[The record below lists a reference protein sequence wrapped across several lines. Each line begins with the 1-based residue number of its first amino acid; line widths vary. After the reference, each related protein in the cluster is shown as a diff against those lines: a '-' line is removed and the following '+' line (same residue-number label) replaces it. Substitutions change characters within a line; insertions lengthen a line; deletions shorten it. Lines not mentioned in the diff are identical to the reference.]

1 MKEKYSKV
9 PEDLISGKDLDY
21 LCDMFQWNYGSL
33 KSSNE
38 AIGKVNDDRI
48 KAILQKANF
57 LFNQNIKTVLNILAN
72 REEDINE

>member
-48 KAILQKANF
+48 KTILQKANF

>member
-48 KAILQKANF
+48 KEILQKANF

>member
-9 PEDLISGKDLDY
+9 PEGLISGKDLDY
-21 LCDMFQWNYGSL
+21 LCDMFQWNYGCL

-38 AIGKVNDDRI
+38 AMGKVNDDRI
-48 KAILQKANF
+48 KEVLEKAIF